1 MSWCFP
7 LTWTNVLCPLAVGVV
22 GVGFSIYPP
31 LFAHQCWMYC
41 TAFPSELRVFIVVA
55 FSICLWF
62 QSIKISILYIDLHK
76 LNYMIIYYIIYT
88 YILSTV
94 VCTNLAHRFKFY
106 ISGLPLAVRVAGVA
120 ADDPL
125 HWTTVGLPYSQ
136 CLNNM
141 CTYVFMYY
149 TVRCFRLSYCPY
161 SFKPPYCTF
170 CRLLTGYLSSRLF
183 YFPFLYLMKAR

>member
-1 MSWCFP
+1 MRHAEHYSC
-7 LTWTNVLCPLAVGVV
+7 NVLVLSPNLNECTLSTGCWC
-22 GVGFSIYPP
+22 GRRGFSIYPP

-62 QSIKISILYIDLHK
+62 QSIIISILYIDLHK

-106 ISGLPLAVRVAGVA
+106 MSGLPPAVRVA

-125 HWTTVGLPYSQ
+125 STE
-136 CLNNM
+136 
-141 CTYVFMYY
+141 
-149 TVRCFRLSYCPY
+149 
-161 SFKPPYCTF
+161 
-170 CRLLTGYLSSRLF
+170 LL
-183 YFPFLYLMKAR
+183 